1 MSFITAYSANDAYV
15 EMMSLLK
22 KGSIESSPRG
32 MKVKERLGV
41 SVRIFNPRARI
52 ITETNRNFPLKGALA
67 EFLWYMSENNKI
79 KYILPYLKH
88 WINYSDDGETVH
100 SNYGYQ
106 WKHQLSDVIQKIKKD
121 KYTRQGVVTLYDS
134 KYASYYG
141 KDNVCTPDFQF
152 LLRDDLL
159 YLIVNARSRD
169 VIRGECIDQFTFTLL
184 QETVANE
191 LGVDLGW
198 YQVNIGSLHIYEEHF
213 HLLEKP
219 FELDTSSFEI
229 SPNKTYLKY
238 SDFWNVLHKN
248 KHSEL
253 IENDFIR
260 FWTKEKNIDLTD
272 FYIAYTESNKSQI
285 LLTT

>member
-52 ITETNRNFPLKGALA
+52 ITETNRNFPLKGAIA
-67 EFLWYMSENNKI
+67 EFLWYMSQNNQI
-79 KYILPYLKH
+79 KYITPYLKH
-88 WINYSDDGETVH
+88 WENYSDDSLTVN

-106 WKHQLSDVIQKIKKD
+106 WKDQITNVIQKIKKD
-121 KYTRQGVVTLYDS
+121 PHTRQAVITLYDS

-159 YLIVNARSRD
+159 YLVVNARSRD

-184 QETVANE
+184 QEVVANE

-198 YQVNIGSLHIYEEHF
+198 YQVNIGSLHIYEDHF

-219 FELDTSSFEI
+219 FSFDSSNTEI

-238 SDFWNVLHKN
+238 SHFFDTLQNN
-248 KHSEL
+248 RHSEL
-253 IENDFIR
+253 IEGDFVR
-260 FWTKEKNIDLTD
+260 FWAQQKNIDLNT
-272 FYIAYTESNKSQI
+272 FCEAFKESSKQPI

>member
-1 MSFITAYSANDAYV
+1 MTLITAYSANDAYS

-22 KGSIESSPRG
+22 KRSMESSPRG
-32 MKVKERLGV
+32 MKVKELLGL

-52 ITETNRNFPLKGALA
+52 ITENNRNFPLKGALA

-88 WINYSDDGETVH
+88 WANYSDDNESVN

-106 WKHQLSDVIQKIKKD
+106 WKYQLGDVIQKIKKD
-121 KYTRQGVVTLYDS
+121 KYTRQSVVTLYDS
-134 KYASYYG
+134 RYSSYYG

-152 LLRDDLL
+152 LLRDEQL

-184 QETVANE
+184 QELVANE

-213 HLLEKP
+213 DLLN
-219 FELDTSSFEI
+219 SQMSFGPI
-229 SPNKTYLKY
+229 ADSPDKTYLKY
-238 SDFWNVLHKN
+238 SDFWNVLHEN
-248 KHSEL
+248 KFPEL
-253 IENDFIR
+253 IESDFIR
-260 FWTKEKNIDLTD
+260 FWAKEKNIDLEN
-272 FYIAYTESNKSQI
+272 FYTAYVESKKSK
-285 LLTT
+285 LLLDT